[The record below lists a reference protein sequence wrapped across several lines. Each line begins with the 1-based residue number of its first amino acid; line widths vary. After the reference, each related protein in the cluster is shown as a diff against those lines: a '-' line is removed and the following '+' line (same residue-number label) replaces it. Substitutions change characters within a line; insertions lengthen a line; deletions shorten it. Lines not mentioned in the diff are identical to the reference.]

1 MDYGPRGSIK
11 GVEMGFVLA
20 GGSSSRM
27 GEAKSFLEIGGES
40 LLARAI
46 SCLSVSAS
54 EVAVIGLE
62 SHQYPA
68 APCWPDLVPGQ
79 GPLSGIR
86 TGLTLAKVD
95 PVLFCPCD
103 CPLLPASIFPL
114 LVGNLGEALVAVPVD
129 SSGRVHP
136 LIGVYRRA
144 CLEPLE
150 ARLEAGL
157 FAVMGCID
165 ALGDGVRLL
174 DISQHGIPDR
184 ALLNV
189 NTPEALEEARRA
201 LA

>member
-1 MDYGPRGSIK
+1 MEYDFPQSIK
-11 GVEMGFVLA
+11 RVEMGFVLA

-27 GEAKSFLEIGGES
+27 GEAKSFLEIGGTS

-46 SCLSVSAS
+46 SCLSLSAS

-62 SHQYPA
+62 SQQFPA
-68 APCWPDLVPGQ
+68 ARCWPDLAPGQ

-86 TGLTLAKVD
+86 TGLTLSKAD

-103 CPLLPASIFPL
+103 CPLLPPSIFPL
-114 LVGNLGEALVAVPVD
+114 LLDNLGEALVAVPVD

-136 LIGVYRRA
+136 LNGVYRQA

-150 ARLEAGL
+150 ARLDAGL
-157 FAVMGCID
+157 FAVMGFMD
-165 ALGDGVRLL
+165 TLGDRVRLL
-174 DISQHGIPDR
+174 DVSQHGIPDR